1 MYKSVEDRQV
11 YDGKTFTRYKGN
23 WYYWWKVSSDV
34 EARKK
39 SGVDDV
45 EKVCPICDNIY
56 RTNKYRGRRTCSDT
70 CASEAIRRA
79 RTKRK

>member
-34 EARKK
+34 E
-39 SGVDDV
+39 GY
-45 EKVCPICDNIY
+45 EKGRSVSMRRYVWQFHNGPIPDGYQIHHIDHDSS
-56 RTNKYRGRRTCSDT
+56 NK
-70 CASEAIRRA
+70 
-79 RTKRK
+79 